1 MESNMTDV
9 QSLIDLISVSGRRNG
24 VDVRM
29 GMIIDL
35 ISVFGSKLTYSSC
48 MDRNWLGLSVQ
59 IETGFV

>member
-1 MESNMTDV
+1 MTDV

-48 MDRNWLGLSVQ
+48 MDRN
-59 IETGFV
+59 